1 MEVLVM
7 EQAADV
13 VQVLVVDDQAPFRA
27 AARAVVARVQGFE
40 LVGEATSGEEADR
53 VRRARCGRQSC

>member
-1 MEVLVM
+1 M

-27 AARAVVARVQGFE
+27 AARVRSSPESRDSSWQAKRR
-40 LVGEATSGEEADR
+40 R
-53 VRRARCGRQSC
+53 VRRRSNWSTRCDPMSC